1 MLSSWACT
9 QNTAYDADA
18 PNEAVQS
25 ALLELP
31 WDLRGP
37 TDGRPKWKGQKMRP
51 SGRYA
56 NRGGFSKR
64 AKRVYVVSGKN
75 WKFHKANKNGP
86 L

>member
-1 MLSSWACT
+1 
-9 QNTAYDADA
+9 
-18 PNEAVQS
+18 
-25 ALLELP
+25 
-31 WDLRGP
+31 
-37 TDGRPKWKGQKMRP
+37 MRP

-64 AKRVYVVSGKN
+64 AKRVYTVSGKN